1 MSQQPVVYAAAGN
14 RGLPWWPLL
23 LAGALVAA
31 VGVGFLVWPF
41 FAASWLLVVLFG
53 SALIANG
60 LALLTRAGGSSAAL
74 VGGIVLIGAGVLA
87 IVFSDFTVSAI
98 VAFVGVGLVVFGVLW
113 IAIGA
118 RFAGRSPAL
127 LVPGVLVLVGGIVAL
142 AWPGLALAVVAVIG
156 GICLVLLGSL
166 IIWTANR
173 LRRTRPSATTIV
185 M

>member
-1 MSQQPVVYAAAGN
+1 MSQQPVVYTTEK
-14 RGLPWWPLL
+14 RRFPWWTLL
-23 LAGALVAA
+23 VTGVLVAA

-41 FAASWLLVVLFG
+41 FAATWMLVVLFG

-60 LALLTRAGGSSAAL
+60 LAVLTRSAASPAAL
-74 VGGIVLIGAGVLA
+74 IGGIVLIAAGVLA
-87 IVFSDFTVSAI
+87 IVFSDLTVGAI

-118 RFAGRSPAL
+118 RFAGRGPAI
-127 LVPGVLVLVGGIVAL
+127 LVPGVLILVGGVVAL
-142 AWPGLALAVVAVIG
+142 AWPGLALAVVAAIG
-156 GICLVLLGSL
+156 GVCLVLLGAL

-173 LRRTRPSATTIV
+173 LRRLDVSATTIV

>member
-1 MSQQPVVYAAAGN
+1 VSQQPVVYTTEK
-14 RGLPWWPLL
+14 RRFPWWTLL
-23 LAGALVAA
+23 VTGVLVAA

-41 FAASWLLVVLFG
+41 FAATWMLVVLFG

-60 LALLTRAGGSSAAL
+60 LAVLTRSAASPAAL
-74 VGGIVLIGAGVLA
+74 IGGIVLIL
-87 IVFSDFTVSAI
+87 TVGAI

-118 RFAGRSPAL
+118 RFAGRGPAI
-127 LVPGVLVLVGGIVAL
+127 LVPGVLILVGGVVAL
-142 AWPGLALAVVAVIG
+142 AWPGLALAVVAAIG
-156 GICLVLLGSL
+156 GVCLVLLGAL

-173 LRRTRPSATTIV
+173 LRRLDVSATTIV